1 MKPRLFLVVAILVSL
16 TAVYLSEFNRVSA
29 QQPAPNTATIDVTIN
44 DQGQVSVG
52 GINLAALGVQ
62 PLDAQTV
69 ALVSSFN
76 GAHVVVQGQEL
87 AIDLQG
93 TPVGKLIW
101 NPTTRQNALN
111 LANRLGVQLPA
122 NVQERI
128 EEWIST
134 TTIDLTARKT
144 NEPSKPAVINLAKPV
159 KVDIAQDGAV
169 AVESIPV
176 TVIDAATLEMLRRFG
191 SQALL
196 CWDKGTL
203 HPKIDG
209 QDLPDI
215 QLSPEGLQL
224 ISQALN
230 LGITNMKEPLL
241 ASKFGFDVAFPGGT
255 HPNGAGCT
263 Q

>member
-1 MKPRLFLVVAILVSL
+1 MKSRLLLVVAILASL
-16 TAVYLSEFNRVSA
+16 TAVYLSESHRVSA

-44 DQGQVSVG
+44 DQGQLSVG
-52 GINLAALGVQ
+52 GVNLSALGVR
-62 PLDAQTV
+62 PLDPQTL
-69 ALVSSFN
+69 ALVSNFN
-76 GAHVVVQGQEL
+76 GAHVVVQGQDL

-101 NPTTRQNALN
+101 NPTTRQNAFN
-111 LANRLGVQLPA
+111 LATRLGVQLPA

-144 NEPSKPAVINLAKPV
+144 NDPSKPAVINLAKPI
-159 KVDIAQDGAV
+159 KVDIAQDGGV

-176 TVIDAATLEMLRRFG
+176 TVLDTATLEMIRRGG

-203 HPKIDG
+203 HTKLDG
-209 QDLPDI
+209 QDLPDVV
-215 QLSPEGLQL
+215 LSPEGLQV
-224 ISQALN
+224 ITQALN
-230 LGITNMKEPLL
+230 LGITDAKEPLL
-241 ASKFGFDVAFPGGT
+241 ASKFGFDVALPGGA

-263 Q
+263 P